1 MRDNK
6 SDREYLPLLDF
17 VDRCRLYGGI
27 LKEVSRR
34 DFLKYVGVGALGL
47 VAKPRLLSALER
59 GHRPATAASDVVQC
73 FHEGATSGSTI
84 NEAVVQMMVDESIMA
99 LAGIRDIG
107 EAWKTL
113 FPGITDTSIIG
124 IKVNCINSSHKTNPA
139 VVRCICNGLA
149 QMNVGTLFK
158 KNNIIVWDRTNSE
171 LTNCG
176 YTKYTGGDP
185 DTVRCFGSNESGVGY
200 DSGITFNVNGSNQN
214 PSKILSQMVDYL
226 IDAAVLRTHSQGV
239 VTLNMK
245 NHYGSVHNPG
255 GLQHSSGCSPA
266 IPSLNQQIR
275 DDITPNN
282 IQKLFFIDGLF
293 GMYSGGPGGSPNFNP
308 KLILMS
314 KDPVA
319 CDKQGQNVINAE
331 RALHSLPPL
340 DAAQITTAAAPPYSL
355 GSLDINL
362 IELNNVGVGD
372 AGAPVPEGGRLE
384 VSPNPVRDRATVT
397 FAVSRRG
404 PVSLELLNAAGRT
417 EARLFAGTLGRGRHS
432 VNWRTG
438 RKLAGG
444 TYFLRLNRAGATKVR
459 KVTVVN

>member
-1 MRDNK
+1 
-6 SDREYLPLLDF
+6 
-17 VDRCRLYGGI
+17 

-47 VAKPRLLSALER
+47 VAKPKFLSAFER
-59 GHRPATAASDVVQC
+59 GVEPALDASDVVQC
-73 FHEGATSGSTI
+73 FHEGATSGSNI
-84 NEAVVQMMVDESIMA
+84 IESVVQMMVDESIKA
-99 LAGIRDIG
+99 LAGIPNVG
-107 EAWKTL
+107 EAWKTI
-113 FPGITDTSIIG
+113 FPGITDSSIIG
-124 IKVNCINSSHKTNPA
+124 IKVNCINSQFPTHPA
-139 VVRCICNGLA
+139 VVRCVCNGLA
-149 QMNVGTLFK
+149 QMDVGTPFK

-176 YTKYTGGDP
+176 YTKYTGSDP

-200 DSGITFNVNGSNQN
+200 DSGITFNVNGSSQN

-245 NHYGSVHNPG
+245 NHYGSVNSPG
-255 GLQHSSGCSPA
+255 SLQHSSGCSPA

-275 DDITPNN
+275 DLITPNN

-293 GMYSGGPGGSPNFNP
+293 GMYTGGPGGSPNFNP

-314 KDPVA
+314 RDPVA

-331 RALHSLPPL
+331 RALHSLPAL
-340 DAAQITTAAAPPYSL
+340 DAPQINVAAEPPYSL

-362 IELNNVGVGD
+362 IELNNVGVGEAGRPD
-372 AGAPVPEGGRLE
+372 AGDGLFE
-384 VSPNPVRDRATVT
+384 VSPDPVRGRATVT
-397 FAVSRRG
+397 FALSRPG
-404 PVSLELLNAAGRT
+404 PVSLDLVDAAGRT
-417 EARLFAGTLGRGRHS
+417 EARLFAGTLRRGRHN
-432 VNWRTG
+432 VDWRAG
-438 RKLAGG
+438 RRLAGG
-444 TYFLRLNRAGATKVR
+444 TYFLRLNNGGATRVR